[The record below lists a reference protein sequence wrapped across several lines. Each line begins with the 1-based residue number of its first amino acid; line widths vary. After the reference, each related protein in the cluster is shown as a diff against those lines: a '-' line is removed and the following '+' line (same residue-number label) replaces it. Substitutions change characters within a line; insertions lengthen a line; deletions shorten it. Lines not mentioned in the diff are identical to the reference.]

1 MLSVAMPEAIW
12 STTQFITVFWLMDK
26 VTRIILDRVK
36 YREYECS
43 IMGLRIHHWFI
54 GVIMTIMGLLM
65 LSAQNL
71 IMLFLETGIIGIP
84 WKLSSSAITVGFRLF
99 LDDMRDLKKQLKGF
113 VKRINP
119 RSGSKI

>member
-12 STTQFITVFWLMDK
+12 SMTQFISVFWLMDR

-36 YREYECS
+36 HREYKCL

-54 GVIMTIMGLLM
+54 GMTMAIMGILM

-71 IMLFLETGIIGIP
+71 MLFLETGIIGIP

-119 RSGSKI
+119 RSVSKI